1 MIEQFSRLVTN
12 SITRSEIRLGF
23 KISHLLEG
31 TILDHIMDKNGLKA
45 LV

>member
-12 SITRSEIRLGF
+12 LATRSEIRLGF

-31 TILDHIMDKNGLKA
+31 TILDHSMNKNGWKA